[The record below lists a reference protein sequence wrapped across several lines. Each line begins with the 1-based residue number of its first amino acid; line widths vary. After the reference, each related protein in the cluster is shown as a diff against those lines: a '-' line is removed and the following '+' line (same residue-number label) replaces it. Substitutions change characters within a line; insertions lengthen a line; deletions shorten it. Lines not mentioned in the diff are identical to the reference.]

1 MIFKLFYE
9 IVALNEKIRYYYLSC
24 FYKEDAMAK
33 DAITG
38 ARTRFGNQ
46 RSHALNSSRRSW
58 KPNLQKVNVKINGS
72 APKKVYLTARTLKAG
87 LKNGSIERV

>member
-1 MIFKLFYE
+1 
-9 IVALNEKIRYYYLSC
+9 
-24 FYKEDAMAK
+24 MAK

-58 KPNLQKVNVKINGS
+58 KPNLQKVTVKING
-72 APKKVYLTARTLKAG
+72 APAKKVYKF
-87 LKNGSIERV
+87 